1 MPPGPGRSEQRRW
14 PKSLDASPGRGPG
27 RGAPTCGAQRF
38 PSPSPGAVL
47 RWEPGRVQS
56 NLAVPSLVPT
66 DGADR
71 LMNSSPQQQS
81 NLLPPARPQGRA
93 RDPAVQQSNLSARGA
108 GLAGGRRCSPRPP
121 PELQESIG
129 AQGSPWPPGS
139 LACPSSTLRSPRLL
153 ATDAPCPDVPPA
165 AGLAPFNRRAQPDS
179 GPWGGLWSGPSRL
192 AGEPLTLE
200 DLTVPVHGRAQAP
213 SHTAVHQLLA
223 SVRHLER
230 AVARLRCRPSQEAP
244 GPAQRAPWSS
254 LGQALAVPRQPG
266 RPGLAPW
273 GGRKEHPGR
282 LGGSADCPETRGSQA
297 GPAGSQAS
305 RRPASSLEATLG
317 TLAGDCLAPKDG
329 VLPATPQ
336 RQGESS
342 PGPPR
347 GSWQR
352 RDPQLPPGAGSRE
365 ARRCSWAR
373 SSAARGAPPGWGGGE
388 VAPQEQSSREEE
400 RTASW
405 PPDAA
410 PAGSGL
416 QQEASPTHR
425 RGRCRGG
432 CPGPSR
438 FLGPR
443 ARPALISPGLA
454 PCFRAWW
461 RWVQRRRAA
470 AAVVAGGRRQLLR
483 RGLWALRGALRLRQ
497 AQLDAAWGRHT
508 RALLA
513 QSFRKWRNQT
523 LRQKQGQRPVQAG
536 PGPPRPGPGGGQD
549 PSGRGPEVDPA
560 RSSSP
565 ARGGIGFSPGNFPR
579 GPESQREEAAAWPG
593 PDGGD
598 GGAQMLQ
605 ALGQLA
611 VFLLWCHQKKWAR
624 QDRGAQRENPR
635 VPLRTQGMGRPPEAW
650 RSHAVDAPRAASP
663 DTQPR
668 RAWLVWGQGGRGRPG
683 PGAPTLSRQLPH
695 LHMTNRFRGPSG
707 LSKASAVARGRWLSL
722 PSSLVPAPPRLPR
735 CFGAWQRFAQRGAG
749 FREWLAHRRAHTLRL
764 CLQQW
769 LRMRRLRASDG
780 AKVTQLSLCRQKA
793 GSVTLC
799 GPAPGVAPARG
810 LGVVAWVQ
818 APAQE
823 QGRGSLQEACR
834 RLALQRALL
843 LWRTRLSQRRR
854 PDISDRALRQLQH
867 MLSGGHLTAQGLS
880 ASAPELLGSL
890 PGGEPWL
897 GGRPLRS
904 SPQQRR
910 AGGAGL
916 HPPSQAFRVPAPLE
930 TLGLSFRWASGQ
942 RRKGRCLRLWQVQ
955 ARQSRGAATWCRRAL
970 QRRVLVGWSRWAS
983 AQGAQRQVAVG
994 WARGRCGRAALRWWR
1009 QRLAQRLEV
1018 EQRVRARG
1026 RALARGALQRWRT
1039 CWQRQQF
1046 LHGKYQR
1053 WVQVHRQGLRRSV
1066 FQRWRRAAARRRRP
1080 GAPPEQLLLH
1090 SHSLAWPAVVRD
1102 AGALPTTGA
1111 FRGGPGEARGAAW
1124 AVWQGARAAE
1134 AWARERRVAWAS
1146 VGRWRKR
1153 VQERRADRQL
1163 RRARAQQAFAAW
1175 RVALGQRCRVRQ
1187 LVEERADLSRA
1198 PRAQGSCLHRGSRAQ
1213 AARKLSARALG
1224 AWAQV
1229 AAKGRVQRAAVTQF
1243 PQAGSRRLLWTHRAL
1258 HLEPQAETQEALAGD
1273 PGVANKGCLPALPDT
1288 PAPRK
1293 QVCVGA
1299 TSFLVKNVSA
1309 ACSARQEGSG
1319 AAGGRDPLTRGRGN
1333 PRQVHARAQAGPASG
1348 GHRGH
1353 RGQQGPRPW
1362 ARFPLPLAGPRRE
1375 AGRRGGGPGL
1385 RRPAGCSPD
1394 PPPRPAARP
1403 RPEHR
1408 RTGAETGDPRAQQ
1421 GDRPR
1426 PRPRPA
1432 VLCTGLCRPLSWRRP
1447 APAPPGPPRRAA
1459 RRTPSGPGLPGP
1471 RPPPPGRRRGEA
1483 AGEEVRAALAP
1494 RGVASP
1500 APGLGAGQAPGS
1512 DMAALGRCSG
1522 RGAAGT
1528 DAGVGA
1534 APPQPPPGLRLMP
1547 QPLSSALT
1555 PRNEVSQ
1562 SISVSVR
1569 TKSEQL
1575 GVGRRHLHEHTS
1587 GPPPPPPPPAP
1598 AGHSPSVLRL
1608 QRGGGQHWA
1617 RSPPAPTAEAV
1628 APEVGLACVAAA
1640 GPAAAGGS
1648 AVTATRRWLGPF
1660 PASQVRI
1667 CSEPVHLAWGRAGW
1681 LAGVDGRVSSSRWA
1695 QAFEKWC
1702 QHLAARGQKRGA
1714 TSSLITAGL
1723 RSLRSGCKLPEP
1735 VCVWWTWGGAGDPA
1749 AAVTCSH
1756 GKKNNTEP
1764 SLPKEETM
1772 PHPSGE
1778 CRLRPPALIPQ
1789 PGDRGLLSEL

>member
-1 MPPGPGRSEQRRW
+1 MDAGAGPGGQEHRPRSWDPSHQTSRTAGHVDHGRRGLGLALEPAELRHYGSRKDRVLLGPTTPPGWSEQRRC
-14 PKSLDASPGRGPG
+14 PKSLDAGPGRGPG

-47 RWEPGRVQS
+47 RREPGRVQS
-56 NLAVPSLVPT
+56 NLAAPSLVLT
-66 DGADR
+66 DADR
-71 LMNSSPQQQS
+71 LMNSSLQQQS
-81 NLLPPARPQGRA
+81 NLPPPARPQGRA
-93 RDPAVQQSNLSARGA
+93 RDPAVQQSNLSARGS

-121 PELQESIG
+121 PELHESFG
-129 AQGSPWPPGS
+129 PPGAAQGSPRPPGS

-153 ATDAPCPDVPPA
+153 ATDTPCPDVPPA
-165 AGLAPFNRRAQPDS
+165 AGSAPFNGCAQPDS
-179 GPWGGLWSGPSRL
+179 GPWGGPRSGPSRL
-192 AGEPLTLE
+192 VGEPLTLE

-230 AVARLRCRPSQEAP
+230 AVARLGCRPSQEAP

-254 LGQALAVPRQPG
+254 SGQALAAPPQPG

-305 RRPASSLEATLG
+305 RRPALSLEATLG

-329 VLPATPQ
+329 VPPATPQ
-336 RQGESS
+336 RQEESS

-352 RDPQLPPGAGSRE
+352 GDPQLPPGAGSRE

-373 SSAARGAPPGWGGGE
+373 SSAARGVPPGRGGGE

-410 PAGSGL
+410 PAGSSLQEKARNIAGL
-416 QQEASPTHR
+416 ESETA
-425 RGRCRGG
+425 GR
-432 CPGPSR
+432 PWLS
-438 FLGPR
+438 
-443 ARPALISPGLA
+443 

-470 AAVVAGGRRQLLR
+470 AALVARGRRQLLH
-483 RGLWALRGALRLRQ
+483 RGLWALRGALRLRE
-497 AQLDAAWGRHT
+497 AQLEAAWGRHT

-513 QSFRKWRNQT
+513 QSFRKWRNRT
-523 LRQKQGQRPVQAG
+523 LQQKQGQPPVRAG

-579 GPESQREEAAAWPG
+579 GPGSQREEAAAWPG

-605 ALGQLA
+605 ALGHLA

-624 QDRGAQRENPR
+624 KDRGAQRENPR
-635 VPLRTQGMGRPPEAW
+635 VPPRTQGMGRPPEAW

-668 RAWLVWGQGGRGRPG
+668 RAWLG
-683 PGAPTLSRQLPH
+683 
-695 LHMTNRFRGPSG
+695 
-707 LSKASAVARGRWLSL
+707 
-722 PSSLVPAPPRLPR
+722 R
-735 CFGAWQRFAQRGAG
+735 CFGAWHRFTQRGAG
-749 FREWLAHRRAHTLRL
+749 FRERLAHRRAHTLRL

-793 GSVTLC
+793 GSATLC
-799 GPAPGVAPARG
+799 GAAPGVAPARG
-810 LGVVAWVQ
+810 LGVVAQVQ

-854 PDISDRALRQLQH
+854 PETQLGLPCDLNDVLGSHVFRCLPFGELTSRRPVSPSLHPSRGRAPTWLPPESGVLGPGAQLHLPSGAWLRSASISDRALRQLQH
-867 MLSGGHLTAQGLS
+867 ILSGGHLTAWGLS

-897 GGRPLRS
+897 GSRPLRS
-904 SPQQRR
+904 SPQQ
-910 AGGAGL
+910 
-916 HPPSQAFRVPAPLE
+916 AFRAPAPLE

-942 RRKGRCLRLWQVQ
+942 RRKGQCLRLWQVR
-955 ARQSRGAATWCRRAL
+955 ARQSRGAARWCLRAL
-970 QRRVLVGWSRWAS
+970 QRRVLLGWSRWAS
-983 AQGAQRQVAVG
+983 AQGAQRELAVG

-1009 QRLAQRLEV
+1009 RRLAQRLEV

-1053 WVQVHRQGLRRSV
+1053 WVQVHRQSLRRSV

-1090 SHSLAWPAVVRD
+1090 SHSPAWCAVMRD
-1102 AGALPTTGA
+1102 TGALPTTGA

-1134 AWARERRVAWAS
+1134 AWARERRVARAS

-1153 VQERRADRQL
+1153 VQERWADRQL
-1163 RRARAQQAFAAW
+1163 WRAQAQQAFAAW
-1175 RVALGQRCRVRQ
+1175 RTALGQRCRVRQ
-1187 LVEERADLSRA
+1187 LAEERATLCQAPHARESR
-1198 PRAQGSCLHRGSRAQ
+1198 LHRGSRAQ
-1213 AARKLSARALG
+1213 AARKLSARGLG
-1224 AWAQV
+1224 AWAQ
-1229 AAKGRVQRAAVTQF
+1229 AAVKGRIQRAAVTQF
-1243 PQAGSRRLLWTHRAL
+1243 PQAGSRGLLWTHRAL

-1273 PGVANKGCLPALPDT
+1273 PGVANEGCLPALPDT

-1293 QVCVGA
+1293 QV
-1299 TSFLVKNVSA
+1299 
-1309 ACSARQEGSG
+1309 RQPRSG
-1319 AAGGRDPLTRGRGN
+1319 
-1333 PRQVHARAQAGPASG
+1333 
-1348 GHRGH
+1348 
-1353 RGQQGPRPW
+1353 
-1362 ARFPLPLAGPRRE
+1362 
-1375 AGRRGGGPGL
+1375 
-1385 RRPAGCSPD
+1385 
-1394 PPPRPAARP
+1394 
-1403 RPEHR
+1403 
-1408 RTGAETGDPRAQQ
+1408 
-1421 GDRPR
+1421 
-1426 PRPRPA
+1426 
-1432 VLCTGLCRPLSWRRP
+1432 
-1447 APAPPGPPRRAA
+1447 
-1459 RRTPSGPGLPGP
+1459 
-1471 RPPPPGRRRGEA
+1471 
-1483 AGEEVRAALAP
+1483 
-1494 RGVASP
+1494 
-1500 APGLGAGQAPGS
+1500 
-1512 DMAALGRCSG
+1512 
-1522 RGAAGT
+1522 
-1528 DAGVGA
+1528 
-1534 APPQPPPGLRLMP
+1534 
-1547 QPLSSALT
+1547 
-1555 PRNEVSQ
+1555 
-1562 SISVSVR
+1562 
-1569 TKSEQL
+1569 
-1575 GVGRRHLHEHTS
+1575 
-1587 GPPPPPPPPAP
+1587 
-1598 AGHSPSVLRL
+1598 
-1608 QRGGGQHWA
+1608 A
-1617 RSPPAPTAEAV
+1617 RSPNDPRVGGLRISLPRLMVASGWTLIRGAQWPRGQPRTACWLWRTAI
-1628 APEVGLACVAAA
+1628 P
-1640 GPAAAGGS
+1640 GPIS
-1648 AVTATRRWLGPF
+1648 KHVLSTT
-1660 PASQVRI
+1660 
-1667 CSEPVHLAWGRAGW
+1667 E
-1681 LAGVDGRVSSSRWA
+1681 
-1695 QAFEKWC
+1695 C
-1702 QHLAARGQKRGA
+1702 QHS
-1714 TSSLITAGL
+1714 TGL
-1723 RSLRSGCKLPEP
+1723 PRR
-1735 VCVWWTWGGAGDPA
+1735 
-1749 AAVTCSH
+1749 
-1756 GKKNNTEP
+1756 
-1764 SLPKEETM
+1764 
-1772 PHPSGE
+1772 
-1778 CRLRPPALIPQ
+1778 
-1789 PGDRGLLSEL
+1789 

>member
-1 MPPGPGRSEQRRW
+1 MPPGPGRSEQWRW
-14 PKSLDASPGRGPG
+14 PKSLDAGPGRGPG

-38 PSPSPGAVL
+38 PSPSPVAVL
-47 RWEPGRVQS
+47 RWEPGWVQS
-56 NLAVPSLVPT
+56 NLAAPSLVPT
-66 DGADR
+66 DGADW

-81 NLLPPARPQGRA
+81 NLPPPARPQGRA
-93 RDPAVQQSNLSARGA
+93 RDPAVQQSNLSARGT

-121 PELQESIG
+121 PELQESIRPQG
-129 AQGSPWPPGS
+129 AAQGSPRPPGS
-139 LACPSSTLRSPRLL
+139 LACPSSTLRSPQLL

-165 AGLAPFNRRAQPDS
+165 AGSAPFNGRAQPDS

-192 AGEPLTLE
+192 VGEPLTLE

-223 SVRHLER
+223 SVRHMER

-254 LGQALAVPRQPG
+254 LGQALAAPRQPS

-317 TLAGDCLAPKDG
+317 TLAGDCLAPKDS
-329 VLPATPQ
+329 VQ

-365 ARRCSWAR
+365 ARRCSWAW
-373 SSAARGAPPGWGGGE
+373 SSAARGVPPGWGGGE

-400 RTASW
+400 TTASW

-416 QQEASPTHR
+416 QEKARNVASLESETA
-425 RGRCRGG
+425 GR
-432 CPGPSR
+432 PWLS
-438 FLGPR
+438 
-443 ARPALISPGLA
+443 

-470 AAVVAGGRRQLLR
+470 AAVVAGGRRQLLH
-483 RGLWALRGALRLRQ
+483 RGLWALRGALQLRQ
-497 AQLDAAWGRHT
+497 AQLEAAWGRHT

-513 QSFRKWRNQT
+513 QSFRKWRNRT
-523 LRQKQGQRPVQAG
+523 LQQKQGQPPVQAG

-624 QDRGAQRENPR
+624 QDREAQRENPR

-668 RAWLVWGQGGRGRPG
+668 RAWLG
-683 PGAPTLSRQLPH
+683 
-695 LHMTNRFRGPSG
+695 
-707 LSKASAVARGRWLSL
+707 
-722 PSSLVPAPPRLPR
+722 R

-749 FREWLAHRRAHTLRL
+749 FRERLAHRRAHTLRL

-793 GSVTLC
+793 GSATLC

-810 LGVVAWVQ
+810 LGVVARVQ

-834 RLALQRALL
+834 RLALKRALL

-854 PDISDRALRQLQH
+854 PEGRAPTWLPPESGVLGPGAQLHLPSGAWLQSASISDRALRQLQH

-904 SPQQRR
+904 SPQQ
-910 AGGAGL
+910 
-916 HPPSQAFRVPAPLE
+916 AFRVPAPLE

-942 RRKGRCLRLWQVQ
+942 RRKGRCLRLWQVR
-955 ARQSRGAATWCRRAL
+955 AWQSRGAARWCRCAL

-1009 QRLAQRLEV
+1009 RRLVQRLEV
-1018 EQRVRARG
+1018 EQRVQARG

-1039 CWQRQQF
+1039 CWQSEPGPGRWQGQQF

-1090 SHSLAWPAVVRD
+1090 SHSLAWCAVVRD

-1111 FRGGPGEARGAAW
+1111 FRGGPGEARGEAW

-1175 RVALGQRCRVRQ
+1175 RAALGQCCRVRQ
-1187 LVEERADLSRA
+1187 LVEESRPVPGTEGAGVLPA
-1198 PRAQGSCLHRGSRAQ
+1198 PGQPSPGRPEAERQGPGGLGPGGSQGPCPASRRHPVPPGWVQ
-1213 AARKLSARALG
+1213 TPPVDPQGPALG
-1224 AWAQV
+1224 AA
-1229 AAKGRVQRAAVTQF
+1229 
-1243 PQAGSRRLLWTHRAL
+1243 
-1258 HLEPQAETQEALAGD
+1258 
-1273 PGVANKGCLPALPDT
+1273 
-1288 PAPRK
+1288 
-1293 QVCVGA
+1293 
-1299 TSFLVKNVSA
+1299 
-1309 ACSARQEGSG
+1309 
-1319 AAGGRDPLTRGRGN
+1319 GRDPGGPCGGPRG
-1333 PRQVHARAQAGPASG
+1333 S
-1348 GHRGH
+1348 
-1353 RGQQGPRPW
+1353 QQGVPPS
-1362 ARFPLPLAGPRRE
+1362 AAGHSSPTE
-1375 AGRRGGGPGL
+1375 A
-1385 RRPAGCSPD
+1385 D

-1426 PRPRPA
+1426 PRPRPRPA
-1432 VLCTGLCRPLSWRRP
+1432 VLCTGLCRPLSRRRP
-1447 APAPPGPPRRAA
+1447 APGPPGPPRRAA

-1528 DAGVGA
+1528 DAGEWG
-1534 APPQPPPGLRLMP
+1534 QPLPGLRLMP
-1547 QPLSSALT
+1547 QLLSSSALT

-1562 SISVSVR
+1562 SISVSVQ

-1587 GPPPPPPPPAP
+1587 GDPPPPPGP
-1598 AGHSPSVLRL
+1598 GHSPFVLRL
-1608 QRGGGQHWA
+1608 QRGGGQQWA

-1648 AVTATRRWLGPF
+1648 AITATRRWLGPF
-1660 PASQVRI
+1660 P
-1667 CSEPVHLAWGRAGW
+1667 
-1681 LAGVDGRVSSSRWA
+1681 
-1695 QAFEKWC
+1695 
-1702 QHLAARGQKRGA
+1702 
-1714 TSSLITAGL
+1714 GL
-1723 RSLRSGCKLPEP
+1723 
-1735 VCVWWTWGGAGDPA
+1735 
-1749 AAVTCSH
+1749 
-1756 GKKNNTEP
+1756 
-1764 SLPKEETM
+1764 
-1772 PHPSGE
+1772 
-1778 CRLRPPALIPQ
+1778 
-1789 PGDRGLLSEL
+1789 

>member
-1 MPPGPGRSEQRRW
+1 MDAGAGPGGQEHRPRSWDPSHQTSRTAGHVDHGRRGLGLALEPAELRHYGSRKDRVLLGPTTPPGWSEQRRC
-14 PKSLDASPGRGPG
+14 PKSLDAGPGRGPG

-47 RWEPGRVQS
+47 RREPGRVQS
-56 NLAVPSLVPT
+56 NLAAPSLVLT
-66 DGADR
+66 DADR
-71 LMNSSPQQQS
+71 LMNSSLQQQS
-81 NLLPPARPQGRA
+81 NLPPPARPQGRA
-93 RDPAVQQSNLSARGA
+93 RDPAVQQSNLSARGS

-121 PELQESIG
+121 PELHESFG
-129 AQGSPWPPGS
+129 PPGAAQGSPRPPGS

-153 ATDAPCPDVPPA
+153 ATDTPCPDVPPA
-165 AGLAPFNRRAQPDS
+165 AGSAPFNGCAQPDS
-179 GPWGGLWSGPSRL
+179 GPWGGPRSGPSRL
-192 AGEPLTLE
+192 VGEPLTLE

-230 AVARLRCRPSQEAP
+230 AVARLGCRPSQEAP

-254 LGQALAVPRQPG
+254 SGQALAAPPQPG

-305 RRPASSLEATLG
+305 RRPALSLEATLG

-329 VLPATPQ
+329 VPPATPQ
-336 RQGESS
+336 RQEESS

-352 RDPQLPPGAGSRE
+352 GDPQLPPGAGSRE

-373 SSAARGAPPGWGGGE
+373 SSAARGVPPGRGGGE

-410 PAGSGL
+410 PAGSSLQEKARNIAGL
-416 QQEASPTHR
+416 ESETA
-425 RGRCRGG
+425 GR
-432 CPGPSR
+432 PWLS
-438 FLGPR
+438 
-443 ARPALISPGLA
+443 

-470 AAVVAGGRRQLLR
+470 AALVARGRRQLLH
-483 RGLWALRGALRLRQ
+483 RGLWALRGALRLRE
-497 AQLDAAWGRHT
+497 AQLEAAWGRHT

-513 QSFRKWRNQT
+513 QSFRKWRNRT
-523 LRQKQGQRPVQAG
+523 LQQKQGQPPVRAG

-579 GPESQREEAAAWPG
+579 GPGSQREEAAAWPG

-605 ALGQLA
+605 ALGHLA

-624 QDRGAQRENPR
+624 KDRGAQRENPR
-635 VPLRTQGMGRPPEAW
+635 VPPRTQGMGRPPEAW

-668 RAWLVWGQGGRGRPG
+668 RAWLG
-683 PGAPTLSRQLPH
+683 
-695 LHMTNRFRGPSG
+695 
-707 LSKASAVARGRWLSL
+707 
-722 PSSLVPAPPRLPR
+722 R
-735 CFGAWQRFAQRGAG
+735 CFGAWHRFTQRGAG
-749 FREWLAHRRAHTLRL
+749 FRERLAHRRAHTLRL

-793 GSVTLC
+793 GSATLC
-799 GPAPGVAPARG
+799 GAAPGVAPARG
-810 LGVVAWVQ
+810 LGVVAQVQ

-854 PDISDRALRQLQH
+854 PETQLGLPCDLNDVLGSHVFRCLPFGELTSRRPVSPSLHPSRGRAPTWLPPESGVLGPGAQLHLPSGAWLRSASISDRALRQLQH
-867 MLSGGHLTAQGLS
+867 ILSGGHLTAWGLS

-897 GGRPLRS
+897 GSRPLRS
-904 SPQQRR
+904 SPQQ
-910 AGGAGL
+910 
-916 HPPSQAFRVPAPLE
+916 AFRAPAPLE

-942 RRKGRCLRLWQVQ
+942 RRKGQCLRLWQVR
-955 ARQSRGAATWCRRAL
+955 ARQSRGAARWCLRAL
-970 QRRVLVGWSRWAS
+970 QRRVLLGWSRWAS
-983 AQGAQRQVAVG
+983 AQGAQRELAVG

-1009 QRLAQRLEV
+1009 RRLAQRLEV

-1053 WVQVHRQGLRRSV
+1053 WVQVHRQSLRRSV

-1090 SHSLAWPAVVRD
+1090 SHSPAWCAVMRD
-1102 AGALPTTGA
+1102 TGALPTTGA

-1134 AWARERRVAWAS
+1134 AWARERRVARAS

-1153 VQERRADRQL
+1153 VQERWADRQL
-1163 RRARAQQAFAAW
+1163 WRAQAQQAFAAW
-1175 RVALGQRCRVRQ
+1175 RTALGQRCRVRQ
-1187 LVEERADLSRA
+1187 LAEERATLCQAPHARESR
-1198 PRAQGSCLHRGSRAQ
+1198 LHRGSRAQ
-1213 AARKLSARALG
+1213 AARKLSARGLG
-1224 AWAQV
+1224 AWAQ
-1229 AAKGRVQRAAVTQF
+1229 AAVKGRIQRAAVTQF
-1243 PQAGSRRLLWTHRAL
+1243 PQAGSRGLLWTHRAL

-1273 PGVANKGCLPALPDT
+1273 PGVANEGCLPALPDT

-1293 QVCVGA
+1293 Q
-1299 TSFLVKNVSA
+1299 T
-1309 ACSARQEGSG
+1309 
-1319 AAGGRDPLTRGRGN
+1319 TT
-1333 PRQVHARAQAGPASG
+1333 
-1348 GHRGH
+1348 
-1353 RGQQGPRPW
+1353 
-1362 ARFPLPLAGPRRE
+1362 PRRSLDHE
-1375 AGRRGGGPGL
+1375 QLVLGR
-1385 RRPAGCSPD
+1385 
-1394 PPPRPAARP
+1394 
-1403 RPEHR
+1403 
-1408 RTGAETGDPRAQQ
+1408 
-1421 GDRPR
+1421 
-1426 PRPRPA
+1426 
-1432 VLCTGLCRPLSWRRP
+1432 
-1447 APAPPGPPRRAA
+1447 
-1459 RRTPSGPGLPGP
+1459 LPG
-1471 RPPPPGRRRGEA
+1471 
-1483 AGEEVRAALAP
+1483 
-1494 RGVASP
+1494 
-1500 APGLGAGQAPGS
+1500 
-1512 DMAALGRCSG
+1512 
-1522 RGAAGT
+1522 
-1528 DAGVGA
+1528 
-1534 APPQPPPGLRLMP
+1534 
-1547 QPLSSALT
+1547 
-1555 PRNEVSQ
+1555 
-1562 SISVSVR
+1562 
-1569 TKSEQL
+1569 
-1575 GVGRRHLHEHTS
+1575 
-1587 GPPPPPPPPAP
+1587 
-1598 AGHSPSVLRL
+1598 
-1608 QRGGGQHWA
+1608 
-1617 RSPPAPTAEAV
+1617 
-1628 APEVGLACVAAA
+1628 
-1640 GPAAAGGS
+1640 
-1648 AVTATRRWLGPF
+1648 
-1660 PASQVRI
+1660 
-1667 CSEPVHLAWGRAGW
+1667 
-1681 LAGVDGRVSSSRWA
+1681 
-1695 QAFEKWC
+1695 
-1702 QHLAARGQKRGA
+1702 
-1714 TSSLITAGL
+1714 
-1723 RSLRSGCKLPEP
+1723 
-1735 VCVWWTWGGAGDPA
+1735 
-1749 AAVTCSH
+1749 
-1756 GKKNNTEP
+1756 
-1764 SLPKEETM
+1764 
-1772 PHPSGE
+1772 
-1778 CRLRPPALIPQ
+1778 
-1789 PGDRGLLSEL
+1789 

>member
-1 MPPGPGRSEQRRW
+1 MDAGAGPGGQEHRPRSWDPSHQTSRTAGHVDHGRRGLGLALEPAELRHYGSRKDRVLLGPTTPPGWSEQRRC
-14 PKSLDASPGRGPG
+14 PKSLDAGPGRGPG

-47 RWEPGRVQS
+47 RREPGRVQS
-56 NLAVPSLVPT
+56 NLAAPSLVLT
-66 DGADR
+66 DADR
-71 LMNSSPQQQS
+71 LMNSSLQQQS
-81 NLLPPARPQGRA
+81 NLPPPARPQGRA
-93 RDPAVQQSNLSARGA
+93 RDPAVQQSNLSARGS

-121 PELQESIG
+121 PELHESFG
-129 AQGSPWPPGS
+129 PPGAAQGSPRPPGS

-153 ATDAPCPDVPPA
+153 ATDTPCPDVPPA
-165 AGLAPFNRRAQPDS
+165 AGSAPFNGCAQPDS
-179 GPWGGLWSGPSRL
+179 GPWGGPRSGPSRL
-192 AGEPLTLE
+192 VGEPLTLE

-230 AVARLRCRPSQEAP
+230 AVARLGCRPSQEAP

-254 LGQALAVPRQPG
+254 SGQALAAPPQPG

-305 RRPASSLEATLG
+305 RRPALSLEATLG

-329 VLPATPQ
+329 VPPATPQ
-336 RQGESS
+336 RQEESS

-352 RDPQLPPGAGSRE
+352 GDPQLPPGAGSRE

-373 SSAARGAPPGWGGGE
+373 SSAARGVPPGRGGGE

-410 PAGSGL
+410 PAGSSLQEKARNIAGL
-416 QQEASPTHR
+416 ESETA
-425 RGRCRGG
+425 GR
-432 CPGPSR
+432 PWLS
-438 FLGPR
+438 
-443 ARPALISPGLA
+443 

-470 AAVVAGGRRQLLR
+470 AALVARGRRQLLH
-483 RGLWALRGALRLRQ
+483 RGLWALRGALRLRE
-497 AQLDAAWGRHT
+497 AQLEAAWGRHT

-513 QSFRKWRNQT
+513 QSFRKWRNRT
-523 LRQKQGQRPVQAG
+523 LQQKQGQPPVRAG

-579 GPESQREEAAAWPG
+579 GPGSQREEAAAWPG

-605 ALGQLA
+605 ALGHLA

-624 QDRGAQRENPR
+624 KDRGAQRENPR
-635 VPLRTQGMGRPPEAW
+635 VPPRTQGMGRPPEAW

-668 RAWLVWGQGGRGRPG
+668 RAWLG
-683 PGAPTLSRQLPH
+683 
-695 LHMTNRFRGPSG
+695 
-707 LSKASAVARGRWLSL
+707 
-722 PSSLVPAPPRLPR
+722 R
-735 CFGAWQRFAQRGAG
+735 CFGAWHRFTQRGAG
-749 FREWLAHRRAHTLRL
+749 FRERLAHRRAHTLRL

-793 GSVTLC
+793 GSATLC
-799 GPAPGVAPARG
+799 GAAPGVAPARG
-810 LGVVAWVQ
+810 LGVVAQVQ

-854 PDISDRALRQLQH
+854 PETQLGLPCDLNDVLGSHVFRCLPFGELTSRRPVSPSLHPSRGRAPTWLPPESGVLGPGAQLHLPSGAWLRSASISDRALRQLQH
-867 MLSGGHLTAQGLS
+867 ILSGGHLTAWGLS

-897 GGRPLRS
+897 GSRPLRS
-904 SPQQRR
+904 SPQQ
-910 AGGAGL
+910 
-916 HPPSQAFRVPAPLE
+916 AFRAPAPLE

-942 RRKGRCLRLWQVQ
+942 RRKGQCLRLWQVR
-955 ARQSRGAATWCRRAL
+955 ARQSRGAARWCLRAL
-970 QRRVLVGWSRWAS
+970 QRRVLLGWSRWAS
-983 AQGAQRQVAVG
+983 AQGAQRELAVG

-1009 QRLAQRLEV
+1009 RRLAQRLEV

-1053 WVQVHRQGLRRSV
+1053 WVQVHRQSLRRSV

-1090 SHSLAWPAVVRD
+1090 SHSPAWCAVMRD
-1102 AGALPTTGA
+1102 TGALPTTGA

-1134 AWARERRVAWAS
+1134 AWARERRVARAS

-1153 VQERRADRQL
+1153 VQERWADRQL
-1163 RRARAQQAFAAW
+1163 WRAQAQQAFAAW
-1175 RVALGQRCRVRQ
+1175 RTALGQRCRVRQ
-1187 LVEERADLSRA
+1187 LAEERATLCQAPHARESR
-1198 PRAQGSCLHRGSRAQ
+1198 LHRGSRAQ
-1213 AARKLSARALG
+1213 AARKLSARGLG
-1224 AWAQV
+1224 AWAQ
-1229 AAKGRVQRAAVTQF
+1229 AAVKGRIQRAAVTQF
-1243 PQAGSRRLLWTHRAL
+1243 PQAGSRGLLWTHRAL

-1273 PGVANKGCLPALPDT
+1273 PGVANEGCLPALPDT

-1293 QVCVGA
+1293 QG
-1299 TSFLVKNVSA
+1299 
-1309 ACSARQEGSG
+1309 
-1319 AAGGRDPLTRGRGN
+1319 
-1333 PRQVHARAQAGPASG
+1333 
-1348 GHRGH
+1348 
-1353 RGQQGPRPW
+1353 
-1362 ARFPLPLAGPRRE
+1362 
-1375 AGRRGGGPGL
+1375 
-1385 RRPAGCSPD
+1385 
-1394 PPPRPAARP
+1394 
-1403 RPEHR
+1403 
-1408 RTGAETGDPRAQQ
+1408 
-1421 GDRPR
+1421 
-1426 PRPRPA
+1426 
-1432 VLCTGLCRPLSWRRP
+1432 
-1447 APAPPGPPRRAA
+1447 
-1459 RRTPSGPGLPGP
+1459 
-1471 RPPPPGRRRGEA
+1471 
-1483 AGEEVRAALAP
+1483 
-1494 RGVASP
+1494 
-1500 APGLGAGQAPGS
+1500 
-1512 DMAALGRCSG
+1512 
-1522 RGAAGT
+1522 
-1528 DAGVGA
+1528 
-1534 APPQPPPGLRLMP
+1534 
-1547 QPLSSALT
+1547 
-1555 PRNEVSQ
+1555 
-1562 SISVSVR
+1562 
-1569 TKSEQL
+1569 
-1575 GVGRRHLHEHTS
+1575 
-1587 GPPPPPPPPAP
+1587 
-1598 AGHSPSVLRL
+1598 
-1608 QRGGGQHWA
+1608 
-1617 RSPPAPTAEAV
+1617 
-1628 APEVGLACVAAA
+1628 
-1640 GPAAAGGS
+1640 
-1648 AVTATRRWLGPF
+1648 
-1660 PASQVRI
+1660 
-1667 CSEPVHLAWGRAGW
+1667 
-1681 LAGVDGRVSSSRWA
+1681 
-1695 QAFEKWC
+1695 
-1702 QHLAARGQKRGA
+1702 
-1714 TSSLITAGL
+1714 
-1723 RSLRSGCKLPEP
+1723 
-1735 VCVWWTWGGAGDPA
+1735 
-1749 AAVTCSH
+1749 
-1756 GKKNNTEP
+1756 
-1764 SLPKEETM
+1764 
-1772 PHPSGE
+1772 
-1778 CRLRPPALIPQ
+1778 
-1789 PGDRGLLSEL
+1789 

>member
-1 MPPGPGRSEQRRW
+1 MPSHCSQDPSHQTGRTTRHVDHGRRGLGLALEPVELRRDSSRKDPVLLGPAMPPGPGRSEQRRW

-416 QQEASPTHR
+416 QEK
-425 RGRCRGG
+425 
-432 CPGPSR
+432 
-438 FLGPR
+438 
-443 ARPALISPGLA
+443 ARNVMSLESETAGPALISPGLA

-668 RAWLVWGQGGRGRPG
+668 RAWL
-683 PGAPTLSRQLPH
+683 
-695 LHMTNRFRGPSG
+695 
-707 LSKASAVARGRWLSL
+707 GRWLSL

-793 GSVTLC
+793 GERAT
-799 GPAPGVAPARG
+799 PGVAPARG

-904 SPQQRR
+904 SPQQ
-910 AGGAGL
+910 
-916 HPPSQAFRVPAPLE
+916 AFRVPAPLE

-983 AQGAQRQVAVG
+983 AQGAQRQH
-994 WARGRCGRAALRWWR
+994 LSIS
-1009 QRLAQRLEV
+1009 LAT
-1018 EQRVRARG
+1018 G
-1026 RALARGALQRWRT
+1026 
-1039 CWQRQQF
+1039 QQF

-1293 QVCVGA
+1293 QAGGGA
-1299 TSFLVKNVSA
+1299 VSGQRSFPEDA
-1309 ACSARQEGSG
+1309 GIPGSG
-1319 AAGGRDPLTRGRGN
+1319 PPPGRGV
-1333 PRQVHARAQAGPASG
+1333 PMLSAIEVHARA
-1348 GHRGH
+1348 
-1353 RGQQGPRPW
+1353 
-1362 ARFPLPLAGPRRE
+1362 
-1375 AGRRGGGPGL
+1375 
-1385 RRPAGCSPD
+1385 SP
-1394 PPPRPAARP
+1394 
-1403 RPEHR
+1403 H
-1408 RTGAETGDPRAQQ
+1408 Q
-1421 GDRPR
+1421 
-1426 PRPRPA
+1426 
-1432 VLCTGLCRPLSWRRP
+1432 
-1447 APAPPGPPRRAA
+1447 
-1459 RRTPSGPGLPGP
+1459 
-1471 RPPPPGRRRGEA
+1471 
-1483 AGEEVRAALAP
+1483 EEVRAALAP

-1528 DAGVGA
+1528 DA
-1534 APPQPPPGLRLMP
+1534 
-1547 QPLSSALT
+1547 
-1555 PRNEVSQ
+1555 
-1562 SISVSVR
+1562 
-1569 TKSEQL
+1569 
-1575 GVGRRHLHEHTS
+1575 
-1587 GPPPPPPPPAP
+1587 
-1598 AGHSPSVLRL
+1598 
-1608 QRGGGQHWA
+1608 
-1617 RSPPAPTAEAV
+1617 AEAV